1 MLNLDQITLLC
12 IETRSPD
19 LAMFAINKCIRD
31 IQFKKVVLVTD
42 LKIPYSYPSNIEL
55 IQTPEIKTIEDYS
68 DYLLSD
74 LSDLIDGSHVLIIQW
89 DSFVTN
95 PNLWDSN
102 FLNYDYIGAPWP
114 HHPKTPVGNGGF
126 SLRSVKLIKA
136 LQDKRIL
143 KKHPEDQAICID
155 NKNLLEEKLNIQF
168 APLEIAEKF
177 AFERGTFTNTFGFH
191 GMFNFSKILND
202 LELKKFIK
210 TIPEAFLGGL
220 DTYDLINDLFH
231 AKKFDEARLLLK
243 KTRPKKHPKYRYHKL
258 HLKKYLHIKYINL
271 ICFIRNIFPVN
282 YW

>member
-1 MLNLDQITLLC
+1 MLNLDQVTLLC

-55 IQTPEIKTIEDYS
+55 IQTPEIKTTEDYS
-68 DYLLSD
+68 NYLLDD
-74 LSDLIDGSHVLIIQW
+74 LTHLINGSHVLIIQW
-89 DSFVTN
+89 DSFITN

-102 FLNYDYIGAPWP
+102 FLKYDYIGAPWP

-143 KKHPEDQAICID
+143 KRHPEDQAICID
-155 NKNLLEEKLNIQF
+155 NKLLLEKELNIQF
-168 APLEIAEKF
+168 APLEIAERF
-177 AFERGTFTNTFGFH
+177 SFERGTFVNTFGFH
-191 GMFNFSKILND
+191 GLFNFSKILND
-202 LELKKFIK
+202 FELKQFIK

-220 DTYDLINDLFH
+220 DTYDLINNLFH
-231 AKKFDEARLLLK
+231 EKKYDEAKYLLK

-258 HLKKYLHIKYINL
+258 HLKKNIHIKYIDL
-271 ICFIRNIFPVN
+271 ICFIRNFFPVN
-282 YW
+282 